1 MSSTKVGSDGLGRAS
16 ALLASGTLVSR
27 LLGFVKAAV
36 LAQTIGQ
43 LAVGDAFAIGNQLPN
58 NVYALVAGGVLS
70 AVLIPQ
76 IVRAGQHDDAG
87 QSFINKVLTLGTVV
101 FLAITVVATLAA
113 PLLVALYTQSA
124 AESGRG
130 FSSDGVALATAFAY
144 WCLPQILFYAL
155 YSLLGE
161 VLNARRAF
169 GPFAWAPVI
178 NNIVSIAGLVVFSL
192 LFGGAEA
199 STNPGAWTVPMVATL
214 AGSATLG
221 IVAQAGVLAFFWR
234 RTGLSYRPDFVWR
247 GVGLARTGKAAG
259 WLFAMLL
266 VSQLAGIVQS
276 NVTTLSSNDGPSV
289 LALQNA
295 WLVFM
300 VPHSV
305 IALSVVTVYF
315 TRMSGHASTDN
326 VAGLRDDVST
336 SLRSIGLLLVFAA
349 ATLIVA
355 AYPLSRFFESS
366 FEGVQA
372 MGNVIIAYAVG
383 LVPFSTVLILQR
395 VFFALE
401 EARTVFFIDLVKSA
415 LFVVGSLACASL
427 PSDRVGVGMALVSS
441 GVAFANFAV
450 TFAVL
455 RRRLG
460 RLDGKLV
467 TRRLVQYLAAA
478 VTASLVG
485 FGVLALLGGM
495 HTGGFA
501 VANPASA
508 LLSIG
513 IIGAVMAAVYGVL
526 LVVMRNPELG
536 GVLTTVSARFRPS
549 RSE

>member
-1 MSSTKVGSDGLGRAS
+1 
-16 ALLASGTLVSR
+16 
-27 LLGFVKAAV
+27 
-36 LAQTIGQ
+36 
-43 LAVGDAFAIGNQLPN
+43 
-58 NVYALVAGGVLS
+58 
-70 AVLIPQ
+70 
-76 IVRAGQHDDAG
+76 
-87 QSFINKVLTLGTVV
+87 
-101 FLAITVVATLAA
+101 
-113 PLLVALYTQSA
+113 
-124 AESGRG
+124 
-130 FSSDGVALATAFAY
+130 VALATAFAY